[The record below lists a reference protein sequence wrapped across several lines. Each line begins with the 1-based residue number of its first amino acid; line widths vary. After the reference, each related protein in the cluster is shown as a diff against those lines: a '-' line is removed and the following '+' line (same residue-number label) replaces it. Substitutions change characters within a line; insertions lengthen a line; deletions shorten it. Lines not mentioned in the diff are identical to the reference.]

1 MSEIPKDLKYSQT
14 HEWVELGHD
23 GIARVGITD
32 HAQQLLGDIVF
43 VETPEVGS
51 EVSAEETC
59 AVVESVK
66 AASDVYAPLTGEV
79 TESNEDLADS
89 PESINTSAFSDGWL
103 FCIKITDEKELENL
117 MDADEYAE
125 FVESEEH

>member
-1 MSEIPKDLKYSQT
+1 MSEIPNGLKYSQT

-43 VETPEVGS
+43 VETPDVGS

-66 AASDVYAPLTGEV
+66 AASDVYAPLSGEV
-79 TESNEDLADS
+79 TETNEDLADS
-89 PESINTSAFSDGWL
+89 PENINTGAFSDGWL
-103 FCIKITDEKELENL
+103 FCVKISDEKELENL

-125 FVESEEH
+125 HIESEEH